1 MTLRVLFVEP
11 FHGGSHAAFAEG
23 LRAHSRHEI
32 VLLTLPEAEWRRRM
46 RLGAQEIA
54 PLALALPGE
63 FDALIATDMLDLGTF
78 LALIRRRF
86 AEVPVLFYFHEN
98 QFTYPRIRGTK
109 LNSWFGAMNYL
120 SALAADR
127 VAFNSAYHRDEFVG
141 ALRTLDR
148 QPNNWLDPRA
158 IDLIEAKSGVLP
170 VGVELD
176 WLDEPGGPV
185 AKPKPQEGDDPLV
198 LWNARWEFDKA
209 PDVFARAVR
218 RLADAG
224 LAFRLAIAG
233 DPGANPHPAMAELR
247 QSLAARIVQFGRL
260 PDRGA
265 YSRLLNDADIVV
277 STARHEFFGVGMVE
291 ALYAGCFPIAPAAHN
306 YPALVPESLH
316 GTCLWHDEDDLAAK
330 LAAAIEGRRPGLAAL
345 RESAVRYSWDRVA
358 PQWDA
363 AIDGL
368 VARVP

>member
-1 MTLRVLFVEP
+1 MRVLFVEP

-23 LRAHSRHEI
+23 LRAHSRHEV

-46 RLGAQEIA
+46 RLGAQELAA
-54 PLALALPGE
+54 PALALHEE

-78 LALIRRRF
+78 LALTRRRF
-86 AEVPVLFYFHEN
+86 ANVPVLFYFHEN

-127 VAFNSAYHRDEFVG
+127 VAFNSAYHREEFLA
-141 ALRTLDR
+141 ALRTLDH
-148 QPNNWLDPRA
+148 QPNNWLEARA

-170 VGVELD
+170 VGVELH
-176 WLDEPGGPV
+176 WLDDPAIAAAEP
-185 AKPKPQEGDDPLV
+185 KRQEGDGPLV

-224 LAFRLAIAG
+224 LAFRLALAG
-233 DPGANPHPAMAELR
+233 DPGPNPHPAMAELGE
-247 QSLAARIVQFGRL
+247 SLAARVVQFGRL
-260 PDRGA
+260 PGRSA
-265 YSRLLNDADIVV
+265 YGRLLNDADIVV

-291 ALYAGCFPIAPAAHN
+291 ALHAGCFPIAPAAHN
-306 YPALVPESLH
+306 YPALIPESLH
-316 GTCLWHDEDDLAAK
+316 GACLWHDEDDLATK

-345 RESAVRYSWDRVA
+345 CESAARYGWDRIA

-368 VARVP
+368 VGHVP